1 MKTILDKICV
11 ACLFMAGCHATVFSP
26 SPADKLR
33 QQAQELEAKNVAL
46 ESQVEELR
54 AQLAI
59 KSEAATKTPSAE
71 LEEATPHVA
80 KISIGNL
87 SRALPK
93 KETAGQVAQSEK
105 LVLFVSALDG
115 RGGAIQLTGDL
126 TLQASLQM
134 SGKVIP
140 LAAAHWGPLQLRN
153 AYRNGLGNSHYS
165 LETPIQVPPDCADA
179 TALVV
184 VTYVDGWSG
193 RTLKTERAI
202 PWPIDDFTSEKSVK
216 VEFEP

>member
-1 MKTILDKICV
+1 MKPILDKIYV
-11 ACLFMAGCHATVFSP
+11 ACLILGGCHATVFSP

-33 QQAQELEAKNVAL
+33 QQAQDLEAKNTAL

-80 KISIGNL
+80 KILIGNL

-93 KETAGQVAQSEK
+93 KESAGHVAQPEK
-105 LVLFVSALDG
+105 LVVFVNAQDG

-140 LAAAHWGPLQLRN
+140 LAAAHWSPLQLRN
-153 AYRNGLGNSHYS
+153 VYRNGLGNPHYS
-165 LETPIQVPPDCADA
+165 LETSIQVPADCADA

-193 RTLKTERAI
+193 QTLKTERAI
-202 PWPIDDFTSEKSVK
+202 PWPIDNFTAEKSAK
-216 VEFEP
+216 VESEP

>member
-1 MKTILDKICV
+1 MKSILKIISV
-11 ACLFMAGCHATVFSP
+11 VCLCMGGCHATVFSP

-33 QQAQELEAKNVAL
+33 QQAQELEAKNEAL

-59 KSEAATKTPSAE
+59 KSESATKTPSAE
-71 LEEATPHVA
+71 LEEATPHVC

-93 KETAGQVAQSEK
+93 KVSDGHVARPEQ
-105 LVLFVSALDG
+105 LVIFVNAQDG

-126 TLQASLQM
+126 TLQASLQ
-134 SGKVIP
+134 SAGKVIP
-140 LAAAHWGPLQLRN
+140 LAAAHWGPLQLRDV
-153 AYRNGLGNSHYS
+153 YRNGLGNPHYS
-165 LETPIQVPPDCADA
+165 LETPIQVPADCADA

-202 PWPIDDFTSEKSVK
+202 PWPIDAFTSEKSAK
-216 VEFEP
+216 VEPDL